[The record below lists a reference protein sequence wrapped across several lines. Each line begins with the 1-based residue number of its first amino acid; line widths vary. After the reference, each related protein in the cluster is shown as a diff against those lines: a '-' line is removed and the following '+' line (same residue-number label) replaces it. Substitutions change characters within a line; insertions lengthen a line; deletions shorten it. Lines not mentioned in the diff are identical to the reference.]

1 MKKHTLIVY
10 ILFISAA
17 GLISSSEFRNSDPHS
32 ALKSM
37 GGPPYNTNA
46 PGEKTCS
53 GVEGASPCHSGGI
66 PDNSGPATV
75 SIISSGG
82 TLYVPGQTYTITPTI
97 VHPSRTRFGF
107 QFTALRAGN
116 NANAG
121 DIQITDTT
129 NTWSQ
134 FPSYGSYQTREYA
147 LHKKVGTYFASTTG
161 SWSFRWQAPAT
172 NVGNIKMYACFNAA
186 NNNNDETGDECYFT
200 TITLTPS
207 ATGIADP
214 YAISSRINIFPNPAK
229 EYFNLELA
237 GNEYGAVSVDLYSLD
252 GKLLMNC
259 LEKENASGRSTETVF
274 LEGRVQP
281 GVYFVKVSFSGQ
293 VILKRLVVAGR

>member
-1 MKKHTLIVY
+1 MKKNTLIVG
-10 ILFISAA
+10 LVFLSAA
-17 GLISSSEFRNSDPHS
+17 GFISFSVSNNDSPHS

-66 PDNSGPATV
+66 PDNSGPASV

-82 TLYVPGQTYTITPTI
+82 MMYVPGQTYTITPTI
-97 VHPSRTRFGF
+97 THASRTRFGF
-107 QFTALRAGN
+107 QLTVLRTSN

-134 FPSYGSYQTREYA
+134 FPTYGSYQTREYA
-147 LHKKVGTYFASTTG
+147 LHKKPGTYFSSTTG
-161 SWSFRWQAPAT
+161 SWSFKWQAPAT

-186 NNNNDETGDECYFT
+186 NNNNTETGDECYFT
-200 TITLTPS
+200 TLTLTPS
-207 ATGIADP
+207 MTGLNEPKNLSAE
-214 YAISSRINIFPNPAK
+214 INIFPNPAE
-229 EYFNLELA
+229 EYFNLEIDA
-237 GNEYGAVSVDLYSLD
+237 DQSGDITVELYSLEGKKVQD
-252 GKLLMNC
+252 LFRKNIVGGKLS
-259 LEKENASGRSTETVF
+259 ENIYLDNRI
-274 LEGRVQP
+274 QP
-281 GVYFVKVSFSGQ
+281 GVYFIKTSLADRVS
-293 VILKRLVVAGR
+293 LKKLVVSGE